1 MKIEIHGGQFRNKGA
16 QKMLRTIVDKL
27 RNIDP
32 NVEIYCDPVCGT
44 KEQLN
49 SIGVNAFSFSRGWM
63 GGRLFVL
70 KMFIQIILGRAKI
83 GKQFTSMDMM
93 IDISGFSYSD
103 QWGYKPTKHAAF
115 LASYYKKRNKKVFL
129 MPQAFGPFETDA
141 IRLEI
146 QKLINFTDRVWVRD
160 KRSYEYLIKAVGE
173 NTKIRRAPDI
183 TQNFKVTSNAQQ
195 KFYKQKSRLAIIPN
209 VRMKAAT
216 SFQNIT
222 EYVGILEQAASSP
235 KIEETVV
242 IIHDDTGEDY
252 DLVRTST
259 KLRKLI
265 VINLSDAEELKKK
278 ISEFDLVISSRYH
291 GLIAALSQNIPVISI
306 GWSHKYVELMNEYGL
321 EKYHIS
327 DNATDVNMLINELSQ
342 PEKLGEISAAI
353 RKKNNENFD
362 DLETLWREL
371 GELLHA

>member
-32 NVEIYCDPVCGT
+32 NIEIYCDPVCGT

-49 SIGVNAFSFSRGWM
+49 SVGVNAFSFSRGWM

-70 KMFIQIILGRAKI
+70 KMFIQILLGRVKI
-83 GKQFTSMDMM
+83 GTQFTNMDIM

-103 QWGYKPTKHAAF
+103 QWGYKPTKHAAL

-129 MPQAFGPFETDA
+129 MPQAFGPFESDE
-141 IRLEI
+141 IRMEI
-146 QKLINFTDRVWVRD
+146 QKLIHYSDRAWVRD
-160 KRSYEYLIKAVGE
+160 KMSHEYLIKAVGE

-183 TQNFKVTSNAQQ
+183 TQNFKVTSNA
-195 KFYKQKSRLAIIPN
+195 KHKVYKQKARLALIPN
-209 VRMKAAT
+209 VRMRAAT

-235 KIEETVV
+235 KIEEAVV

-259 KLRKLI
+259 KLKQLT

-291 GLIAALSQNIPVISI
+291 GLIAALSQNIPVISL

-321 EKYHIS
+321 GRYHIP
-327 DNATDVNMLINELSQ
+327 DNAIDVNMLINELFQ
-342 PEKLGEISAAI
+342 PENFGVTSAAI

-362 DLETLWREL
+362 DLETLWCEL
-371 GELLHA
+371 GELLYA